1 MKKLFRNLQNIRHFA
16 MQTLPGQD
24 RKAKYTLTKQLIL
37 NDF

>member
-16 MQTLPGQD
+16 MQALPGQ
-24 RKAKYTLTKQLIL
+24 AKKITHTLAKQLIL